1 MPFPRK
7 ICTLQLVVEYF
18 PDFIIMFRY
27 SYCNMTHRLSR
38 NDIRRDL
45 ETAQNDYWEQ
55 MLLPKVLEDED
66 PEIYSE
72 TDTVG
77 FVSNIRQALRES
89 RQMQENMESQLRRK
103 LKKFGDEKRFLVR
116 TSEDEVLKGFPEVEL
131 KWMFGQREFVVPKAV
146 SLQLFHGWKKWR
158 EQAKENLK
166 KDLLQN
172 IDRGRQYMDKRKVL
186 FFL

>member
-1 MPFPRK
+1 MPVPRK
-7 ICTLQLVVEYF
+7 ICTLQLVVEVF
-18 PDFIIMFRY
+18 PDFIIMFHY
-27 SYCNMTHRLSR
+27 SYSNMTHRLSR

-77 FVSNIRQALRES
+77 FVSNIRRALRES

-103 LKKFGDEKRFLVR
+103 LKKFGDEKCFLVR

-131 KWMFGQREFVVPKAV
+131 KWMFGQREFVVPKAI

-172 IDRGRQYMDKRKVL
+172 IDHGRQYMDKRKVH